1 MKNYLKTFLMVLIL
15 SCFTLSSAV
24 AKGKEEE
31 KVITSTIVRKGTFLS
46 ECNYTHVSGTTLIFK
61 NGDVGYFIDYRLSV
75 RYACGRGVHLESF
88 ACALKEGDTVM
99 YKKDSKCNITLIKLV
114 STGAQ

>member
-24 AKGKEEE
+24 AKGKEDE

-46 ECNYTHVSGTTLIFK
+46 ESSYTNVSGTTLVFK
-61 NGDVGYFIDYRLSV
+61 NGDVGYFIDYLLSYGSV
-75 RYACGRGVHLESF
+75 NNDNHLESF

-99 YKKDSKCNITLIKLV
+99 YKKNRNGKITLIKLV

>member
-1 MKNYLKTFLMVLIL
+1 MKNYLKTFLMVLLL

-24 AKGKEEE
+24 AKGKEDE

-46 ECNYTHVSGTTLIFK
+46 ECNYTHVSGTTLVFK

-75 RYACGRGVHLESF
+75 RYVRGVHLESF

-99 YKKDSKCNITLIKLV
+99 YKKDSKGNITLIKLV